1 MRNAIHLLTTLVILS
16 AAAGCGGAGVAGT
29 RAPTSA
35 PQPTSTPVLQQLGPG
50 VYVANDLSTLPLA
63 TSGYELYVVGE
74 MHGQQEMAELFLA
87 YLAGLH
93 ATPGLCDVILEED
106 QVYEQDAND
115 YVLGITD
122 TLRVDL
128 CLRANVLTGIRALN
142 SQLADD
148 ERIRVHLVD
157 LDSPL
162 PAIHLHLLRVHQELG
177 PAAESIQM
185 PAAEEFEAWTREA
198 LGKQMMLEL
207 VEQLEVVARH
217 RDARNRDSILAE
229 LGTVRLSL
237 DYYYAG
243 NRIGIGPA
251 EGTVWSAPIREDAIT
266 HNIEYLLG
274 ELDGAPALAFFGG
287 AHAMKSEGV
296 ESPVP
301 GLQSWAHRL
310 VDSGVEIY
318 SLRAWSL
325 SGGSYWRGAE
335 SEVSGDGS
343 QIQFADGSSLATV
356 LEAAPDA
363 AIVYVDLRS
372 SAHASTRLGDP
383 FLDVPAGTVY
393 DGLVVFREARPMEH
407 TCP

>member
-1 MRNAIHLLTTLVILS
+1 MT
-16 AAAGCGGAGVAGT
+16 GT
-29 RAPTSA
+29 PAPASA
-35 PQPTSTPVLQQLGPG
+35 PQPTSTPALLQPQPG
-50 VYVANDLSTLPLA
+50 VYLTNDLSTLPLA
-63 TSGYELYVVGE
+63 TSGYDLYVVGE
-74 MHGQQEMAELFLA
+74 MHGQQQMAELLLS
-87 YLAGLH
+87 YLAELH
-93 ATPGLCDVILEED
+93 ATRGLRDVILEED
-106 QVYEQDAND
+106 QVYEQEAID
-115 YVLGITD
+115 YVLGLTD

-128 CLRANVLTGIRALN
+128 CLRTNVLTGIRALN

-148 ERIRVHLVD
+148 EQIRVHLAD

-162 PAIHLHLLRVHQELG
+162 PAIHLHLQRLHRELG
-177 PAAESIQM
+177 PSVTSIQM
-185 PAAEEFEAWTREA
+185 PALGDFDAWTREA

-207 VEQLEVVARH
+207 VEQLEAAARH
-217 RDARNRDSILAE
+217 SDGRDRDAILAA

-266 HNIEYLLG
+266 HNIKHLLG

-287 AHAMKSEGV
+287 AHAMKSEGI

-310 VDSGVEIY
+310 VDSGVAIY

-325 SGGSYWRGAE
+325 SGRSYWRGTE
-335 SEVSGDGS
+335 SDVTGDGS
-343 QIQFADGSSLATV
+343 QVQFADGSTLATV
-356 LEAAPDA
+356 LEAAPNA
-363 AIVYVDLRS
+363 AIVHVDLRS
-372 SAHASTRLGDP
+372 AAHASTRLSDP
-383 FLDVPAGTVY
+383 FLDIPARAVY
-393 DGLVVFREARPMEH
+393 DGLVVFREVQPMEH